1 MSGFEFGELS
11 VLGYSGYFLFLSSL
25 PETAIYTNLQ
35 VCLSNCD
42 YMSIYEAMQKIG
54 KLMFIFQIQRLS

>member
-1 MSGFEFGELS
+1 M
-11 VLGYSGYFLFLSSL
+11 LGYYGSFSPFFSL
-25 PETAIYTNLQ
+25 PEAAIYTNLQ
-35 VCLSNCD
+35 VCLNNRD

>member
-1 MSGFEFGELS
+1 MSGCEFGELR
-11 VLGYSGYFLFLSSL
+11 VLGYFWLFFFSL
-25 PETAIYTNLQ
+25 PEAAIYTNLQ
-35 VCLSNCD
+35 GCLSNCD

>member
-1 MSGFEFGELS
+1 MGVSWRVEGVG
-11 VLGYSGYFLFLSSL
+11 LFLLFLLFFSF
-25 PETAIYTNLQ
+25 PEAAIYTNLQ
-35 VCLSNCD
+35 VCLNNCD

>member
-1 MSGFEFGELS
+1 MSGCEFGELR
-11 VLGYSGYFLFLSSL
+11 VLGYSSYFLFFF
-25 PETAIYTNLQ
+25 EAAIYTNLQ
-35 VCLSNCD
+35 VCLNNRD